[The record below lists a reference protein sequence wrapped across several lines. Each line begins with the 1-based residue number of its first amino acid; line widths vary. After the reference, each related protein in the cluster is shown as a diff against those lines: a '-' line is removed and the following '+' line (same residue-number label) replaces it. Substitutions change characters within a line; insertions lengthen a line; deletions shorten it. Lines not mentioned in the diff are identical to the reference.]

1 MCRLYAVALL
11 IFYHNKHEDSVWL
24 CDNDYDAKEKK
35 KLSSFI
41 ILLWSPMHMQ
51 SASDQSTLE
60 VNDAKSQM
68 EEVKIHLRYAVSKL
82 CLVTVR

>member
-11 IFYHNKHEDSVWL
+11 IFYHNKDEDSVWL

-68 EEVKIHLRYAVSKL
+68 EEVKIHLRYAVFKL